1 MDVTTLQKANEL
13 NQKIKKLT
21 EALHCFEWPDTKEV
35 SRNPLIIIEYD
46 DYEGYREKQL
56 LPFGLS
62 QELIQVLKTEIKA
75 NIYKAVQEF
84 NEL

>member
-13 NQKIKKLT
+13 DHKINKLT
-21 EALHCFEWPDTKEV
+21 EALNCFEWPDTKEA
-35 SRNPLIIIEYD
+35 SRNPIIIIEYD
-46 DYEGYREKQL
+46 DYDGREEHR

-62 QELIQVLKTEIKA
+62 QELIQVLKREIKA
-75 NIYKAVQEF
+75 NLDKLVKEF